1 MMRTIHK
8 LQITT
13 AAALALSVPTLSL
26 ADPTFDFYGQLNFGL
41 FSVDDG
47 TESETFITDNDNSNT
62 RVGATYS
69 NDLGNGGTVKGHF
82 ETALG
87 IDGSSVATMDN
98 NDSDI
103 DLNRTELR
111 KLELIYETAGYGT
124 FYGGQG
130 SMSTDGVAEVDFS
143 GTTVVAYSSVTD
155 LAGSFEFRPDRGALS
170 GTSISNAFNSYD
182 GARRARVR
190 YDTPTYKGFT
200 GSISW
205 GKELLVVPDKREFT
219 DIAVKYANDYGQYK
233 VDGRLGYQWINA
245 TEDGETDEEV
255 LSGSVAVLHTPTGLN
270 FAFAS
275 GAADKADSSYY
286 FVKVG
291 YIQDWLSLGTTAL
304 SFDITEGSDFDTK
317 GSDSES
323 IAISAV
329 QRVDAYNL
337 EIYASYRTYEYDAKG
352 TDYEDIDLVVVGA
365 RWKF

>member
-1 MMRTIHK
+1 MKRIHR
-8 LQITT
+8 LQITS
-13 AAALALSVPTLSL
+13 AAVLVLSVPTLSL

-47 TESETFITDNDNSNT
+47 TESETFVTDNDNSNT
-62 RVGATYS
+62 RVGAIYS
-69 NDLGNGGTVKGHF
+69 NDLGNGGTIKGHF

-87 IDGSSVATMDN
+87 IDGSAASTMEN

-130 SMSTDGVAEVDFS
+130 SMSADGVAEADFS
-143 GTTVVAYSSVTD
+143 GTTLVSYSSITD
-155 LAGSFEFRPDRGALS
+155 LAASFEFRPDGGALS
-170 GTSISNAFNSYD
+170 GTSVRNAFDSYD

-190 YDTPTYKGFT
+190 YDTPTYNGFT

-205 GKELLVVPDKREFT
+205 GKELLVVPDKLEFT
-219 DIAVKYANDYGQYK
+219 DIAVKYANDYGDYK

-245 TEDGETDEEV
+245 TEDGDTDEEV
-255 LSGSVAVLHTPTGLN
+255 ASGSFAVLHTPTGLN

-275 GAADKADSSYY
+275 GTADEDDSSYY
-286 FVKVG
+286 YAKVG
-291 YIQDWLSLGTTAL
+291 YIQNWFSLGSTAL
-304 SFDITEGSDFDTK
+304 SLDIYDGSDFDTD
-317 GSDSES
+317 GSDSQSFS
-323 IAISAV
+323 IAAV
-329 QRVDAYNL
+329 QNIDAYNL
-337 EIYASYRTYEYDAKG
+337 EVYAGYRAYEFDARG
-352 TDYEDIDLVVVGA
+352 TDYEDIDVFVVGA

>member
-1 MMRTIHK
+1 MKQIHK

-13 AAALALSVPTLSL
+13 ATVLVLSAPTVSL

-47 TESETFITDNDNSNT
+47 TESETYVTDNDNSNT

-69 NDLGNGGTVKGHF
+69 NTLGTGGTIKGHF

-87 IDGSSVATMDN
+87 IDGSAAATMDN
-98 NDSDI
+98 HDSDI

-111 KLELIYETAGYGT
+111 KLELIYQTPGLGT

-130 SMSTDGVAEVDFS
+130 SMSADGIAEADFS
-143 GTTVVAYSSVTD
+143 GTTVVAYSSVSE
-155 LAGSFEFRPDRGALS
+155 LAGSFQFRPEDGPLS
-170 GTSISNAFNSYD
+170 GTSISNAFKSFD

-190 YDTPTYKGFT
+190 YDTPTYNGFT
-200 GSISW
+200 GSVSW
-205 GKELLVVPDKREFT
+205 GKDLLVVPDKREFT
-219 DIAVKYANDYGQYK
+219 DLAVKYANDYGAYK
-233 VDGRLGYQWINA
+233 VDGRLGYQWING
-245 TEDGETDEEV
+245 TEDNETDEEIA
-255 LSGSVAVLHTPTGLN
+255 SGSFAVLHTPTGLN
-270 FAFAS
+270 FAFAT
-275 GAADKADSSYY
+275 GAADEADASYY
-286 FVKVG
+286 YAKFG
-291 YIQDWLSLGTTAL
+291 YIQDWFALGSTAL
-304 SFDITEGSDFDTK
+304 SFDIYEGSDFDTD

-323 IAISAV
+323 FSISAV

-337 EIYASYRTYEYDAKG
+337 EVYASYRTYEFDASG